1 MAPPQSMVKEQL
13 MHMLHGSSICL
24 VLACLAVMMDLAAS
38 AIVTLGVSPFTHD
51 AIALLSH
58 LMLIADG
65 LLFLMYLIRS
75 TYLIAKE
82 MFT

>member
-1 MAPPQSMVKEQL
+1 
-13 MHMLHGSSICL
+13 
-24 VLACLAVMMDLAAS
+24 MMDLAAS